1 MVTKYIDPV
10 GRTEG
15 HLGVELELAGSGPYS
30 VAEVK
35 IKSNMY
41 RGFENIL
48 YKRPV
53 QDVIPIVQRIC
64 GVCPNPHGLTA
75 SFAVENA
82 AGYSSDGST
91 FAQGTNPITEK
102 ALLLRNLVQAAEF
115 LHSHIIH
122 FFTLAA
128 LDYVMGPPMSPW
140 IPYFGDAPSN
150 LTNWDQALS
159 QLNYPDDYQN
169 YFGYYNPYLKPG
181 CVGNYDVYGINQA
194 LGASSYQSV
203 VEELNDQK
211 TVWARIIAVYV
222 EAIHWKRKCFELA
235 SLFSGPQPMWRN
247 IVAGGVALDLSDA
260 ELQAAID
267 KYRAILYKGS
277 GSGTVTNPA
286 PGTLA
291 NFVYKKYYPITQIL
305 AVLYPNYDNTA
316 NGGQGIG
323 EGIKNFLGFGVFN
336 SPFAYPT
343 DAEGSFASVS
353 NQLSGPGDVSV
364 NLNSGKRL
372 HKRGYYIDGLGDFS
386 LDPNQIV
393 EYIDNSWYVYSDSSL
408 YKHPF
413 EGETDPEPTKAN
425 AYSWGKSP
433 RIMHNGT
440 PYAMEVGPLARMWV
454 SGFYR
459 EGVTLS
465 NDWKCSALNNYS
477 ASDIYE
483 IVTGSRK
490 DTYACGASVM
500 DRHRSRAVEEIL
512 LIHMAAAMLDR
523 LEQVKSQASFT
534 YRPLPVST
542 RGFGL
547 NEAPRG
553 ALSHWVVVDANS
565 RIENHQAVVPSTWN
579 DSPEAA
585 GSMGPIET
593 AVYNGGSAYIEDRL
607 SRLAD
612 GTDDLVPLEPIRV
625 IHSFDPCLACT
636 VHVIEKENK

>member
-1 MVTKYIDPV
+1 M
-10 GRTEG
+10 
-15 HLGVELELAGSGPYS
+15 
-30 VAEVK
+30 
-35 IKSNMY
+35 
-41 RGFENIL
+41 
-48 YKRPV
+48 
-53 QDVIPIVQRIC
+53 
-64 GVCPNPHGLTA
+64 TA

-91 FAQGTNPITEK
+91 FAKGTNPITEK
-102 ALLLRNLVQAAEF
+102 ALLLRNLVLAAEF

-140 IPYFGDAPSN
+140 IPYFGNAPATLDWDSA
-150 LTNWDQALS
+150 LT
-159 QLNYPDDYQN
+159 QLTYPDDYQN
-169 YFGYYNPYLKPG
+169 YFSYYSPYLKPG
-181 CVGNYDVYGINQA
+181 CVGTYDADGINAA
-194 LGASSYQSV
+194 LGAPSSYSSV

-247 IVAGGVALDLSDA
+247 LVAGGVALDMSEA

-291 NFVYKKYYPITQIL
+291 DFVYNKYYPITQIL
-305 AVLYPNYDNTA
+305 AILYPEFDNSS
-316 NGGQGIG
+316 NGGSDIG
-323 EGIKNFLGFGVFN
+323 AGLKNFLGYGVFN
-336 SPFAYPT
+336 SP
-343 DAEGSFASVS
+343 DADPSWSEGSFAAVTGS
-353 NQLSGPGDVSV
+353 LTGPGDVSI
-364 NLNSGKRL
+364 NLAGGKRL
-372 HKRGYYIDGLGDFS
+372 HKRGYYINGLGDFS
-386 LDPNQIV
+386 LSPDQIV
-393 EYIDNSWYVYSDSSL
+393 EYIDNSWYVYSDGSL

-433 RIMHNGT
+433 RIIHTDSN

-459 EGVTLS
+459 DGVTYS
-465 NDWKCSALNNYS
+465 NDWKCSALKCDTFPNGVS
-477 ASDIYE
+477 ASDIYA
-483 IVTGSRK
+483 ILHSGTRK

-500 DRHRSRAVEEIL
+500 DRHRARAVEEIL

-523 LEQVKSQASFT
+523 LELVKGQDSFV
-534 YRPLPVST
+534 YRPLPTST
-542 RGFGL
+542 SGYGL

-553 ALSHWVVVDANS
+553 ALSHWIVVDANS

-585 GSMGPIET
+585 GSKGPIEE
-593 AVYNGGSAYIEDRL
+593 AILSNGQAYVANVN
-607 SRLAD
+607 SKLAD
-612 GTDDLVPLEPIRV
+612 GTQDLVPLEPIRV
-625 IHSFDPCLACT
+625 VHSFDPCLACT
-636 VHVIEKENK
+636 VHVVEKENR